1 MTTEAFDPDFV
12 FGGLDAVL
20 DANAWADLK
29 EKEPEL
35 ARELEVAVLRN
46 GTPDRLVTH
55 LTRRGVPD
63 KLINWL
69 SQAAAHLTRAV
80 PKG

>member
-1 MTTEAFDPDFV
+1 MTTEAFDADFV
-12 FGGLDAVL
+12 FGGLGAVL
-20 DANAWADLK
+20 DANAWADLE

-35 ARELEVAVLRN
+35 ASELKISVLRN
-46 GTPDRLVTH
+46 GTPDRLVTY

-69 SQAAAHLTRAV
+69 SQAANHLVRTN

>member
-1 MTTEAFDPDFV
+1 MSTDGFDADFA

-55 LTRRGVPD
+55 LTRRGVPE

-69 SQAAAHLTRAV
+69 SQAANHLVRTAL
-80 PKG
+80 KG